1 MKTNYILRLYSCFF
15 YELLIQVAIWFLV
28 TFTTIFFF
36 GINSQDHRYLF
47 QFILWT
53 SSGIYFVLSWYFGGQ
68 TLSMRAWKIKLD
80 FPKKNKFFLCLLRFL
95 LVNIGLVFFFI
106 FYANILFGAKQ
117 YLHDLLIGSKIRD
130 VRIL

>member
-28 TFTTIFFF
+28 TFIAIFLIK
-36 GINSQDHRYLF
+36 INSQDHRYIF
-47 QFILWT
+47 QFILWI

-95 LVNIGLVFFFI
+95 LVNVGLVFFFI
-106 FYANILFGAKQ
+106 FYTNILFGAKQ
-117 YLHDLLIGSKIRD
+117 YLHDLIIGSKIID